1 MKRRRHKMTSFAVGL
16 PGEIFDTYLS
26 VRFELKKHLRR
37 RRLLIVAAL
46 AILLPLIFNVIPTV
60 GETDFTEYAGIF
72 AATVLSFITVLTVIT
87 AALFAGDTVS
97 SEFEKK
103 TGLLLFS
110 TTQSRMSIFLG
121 KYIAALLATFFVISL
136 YCAVTT
142 LEIAVIYGVSEI
154 PTGLAQAYSL
164 ALLYS
169 MSAVSV
175 VFFFSSVLKRT
186 ISSTIL
192 GFVFLMMVLP
202 IIETIMQFTD
212 VEPWFIVTYS
222 SGLITEAVGGIDFA
236 FGPGGQHMGLLD
248 FTPDLNVG
256 IGVMVVY
263 AIVFFIGG
271 LFVANRRSVE

>member
-1 MKRRRHKMTSFAVGL
+1 MTSFAAGI

-26 VRFELKKHLRR
+26 IRFELKKHLRR

-46 AILLPLIFNVIPTV
+46 AILMPLIFNVIPTV

-110 TTQSRMSIFLG
+110 TTQSRMSILFG

-154 PTGLAQAYSL
+154 PAGLAQAYSL

-175 VFFFSSVLKRT
+175 VFFLSSVLKRT

-263 AIVFFIGG
+263 AVVFFISG
-271 LFVANRRSVE
+271 LVVANRRSVE

>member
-1 MKRRRHKMTSFAVGL
+1 MTSFAASI
-16 PGEIFDTYLS
+16 PGEVFDTYVS

-46 AILLPLIFNVIPTV
+46 AILMPLIFNVVPTV
-60 GETDFTEYAGIF
+60 GETDFTQYAGIF
-72 AATVLSFITVLTVIT
+72 AAAVLSFITVLTVIT
-87 AALFAGDTVS
+87 AALFAGDAVS

-110 TTQSRMSIFLG
+110 TTQSRVSILLG
-121 KYIAALLATFFVISL
+121 KYIAALLATFFVVSL

-142 LEIAVIYGVSEI
+142 IEIAVIYGVGEV
-154 PTGLAQAYSL
+154 PTGLAQSYAL

-169 MSAVSV
+169 MSAVSA

-202 IIETIMQFTD
+202 IIETILQFTD

-236 FGPGGQHMGLLD
+236 FGPGGQRMGLLD

-256 IGVMVVY
+256 IVVMVAY
-263 AIVFFIGG
+263 IIVFFVSG
-271 LFVANRRSVE
+271 LFVASRRSVE